1 MVALSDP
8 RMIDRV
14 LRDRPGAFRRPA
26 YLERILGETGI
37 GGVFSAEGNNWRPQ
51 RKLSVAALSQRQLRR
66 VYPHILTVA
75 ERARRRWRGL
85 ARDGAEFDIVDEL
98 KRFTVD
104 VTMLVVFGY
113 DVNTIEQDGDVIN
126 ERLAVILPTVAR
138 RMLALVPSWRYLK
151 LPQDR
156 KFDRAKADVH
166 AWLSHLLA
174 DARKRAASA
183 GEAKTSTFLDA
194 MVKAT
199 DESGRAYSDE
209 VVLSN
214 LFAMV
219 LAGEDTTANST
230 AWAIHLLAD
239 HPEWARRI
247 AEEADSLLGDAT
259 APADIDA
266 ANALA
271 TASAVANEAMRLATG
286 RAGPADGSQFRRER
300 RRHRNSARSPAVA
313 AAAGRRDGRKSF
325 CPGQR
330 FRPERWLAAG
340 GAQGAP
346 DGAHGA
352 PEGAHD
358 VSAHLPFGSGPRMCP
373 GRSLALVEMNTIFA
387 MLYKN
392 FEVERVG
399 RSEDVREVGGFVMSP
414 EGLRV
419 RLRPRV

>member
-1 MVALSDP
+1 MCCAIVPAP
-8 RMIDRV
+8 
-14 LRDRPGAFRRPA
+14 FRRPA

-126 ERLAVILPTVAR
+126 ERLAVILPTVSR

-271 TASAVANEAMRLATG
+271 TASAVANEAMRLQPVVPVLLMEANFDTSVG
-286 RAGPADGSQFRRER
+286 DIEIPRGALLSLLPRVAAMAEDHFVQASVSGLSAGLRRAARKARRTDARRAGR
-300 RRHRNSARSPAVA
+300 SA
-313 AAAGRRDGRKSF
+313 
-325 CPGQR
+325 
-330 FRPERWLAAG
+330 
-340 GAQGAP
+340 
-346 DGAHGA
+346 
-352 PEGAHD
+352 
-358 VSAHLPFGSGPRMCP
+358 
-373 GRSLALVEMNTIFA
+373 
-387 MLYKN
+387 
-392 FEVERVG
+392 
-399 RSEDVREVGGFVMSP
+399 
-414 EGLRV
+414 
-419 RLRPRV
+419 